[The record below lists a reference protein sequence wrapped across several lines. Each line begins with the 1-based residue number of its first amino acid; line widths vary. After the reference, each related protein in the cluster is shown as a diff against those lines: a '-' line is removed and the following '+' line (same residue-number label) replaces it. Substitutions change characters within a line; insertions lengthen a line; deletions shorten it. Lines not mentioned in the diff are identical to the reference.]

1 MKFLKEHQ
9 QTEGLRSHSVPCDYE
24 WKWSDVSSFC
34 TCRFVN
40 ILTCWPGI
48 NCSIY
53 TNDHQEMYNHF
64 ISKQGWTKYWI
75 SLDSFEKS
83 RCCYSPATFY
93 TGMMNNETTGKN
105 DVKSSEKNTLSFLLI
120 LLLRLTSLFIFCSL
134 RSFPLAVCYFT
145 TKEAPLLFLYW
156 KAFFKLTS

>member
-145 TKEAPLLFLYW
+145 TKEAPLFLYW